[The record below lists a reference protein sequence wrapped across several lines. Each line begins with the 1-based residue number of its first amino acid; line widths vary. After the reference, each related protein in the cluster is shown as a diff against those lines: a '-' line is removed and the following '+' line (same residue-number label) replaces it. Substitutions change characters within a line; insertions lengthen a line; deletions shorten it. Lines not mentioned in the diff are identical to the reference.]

1 MLFGLNRLAQSHL
14 KTIAGSRKKIRLKEH
29 CTETTMNQYLSA
41 KTPLVR
47 FLTKISEPSAISANN
62 MVEGSLTAK
71 SKNNHADTTNKEL
84 P

>member
-1 MLFGLNRLAQSHL
+1 
-14 KTIAGSRKKIRLKEH
+14 
-29 CTETTMNQYLSA
+29 MNQYLSA

-71 SKNNHADTTNKEL
+71 SKNNHADTTNREL